1 MQVSQAFREGRIS
14 PTELCRKCLNRI
26 KKSRHLNAYIT
37 VTEELAMKQAQEAEG
52 RFQSGAPRG
61 PLDGI
66 PFAMKDNFCTENIE
80 TTCASKMLKGYRP
93 PFNATVVQKL
103 LDQGAILLGKTNM
116 DEFAMGS
123 GSTDGAFGP
132 VRNPWSYSTSYRD
145 QCGQEADSDWA
156 ISGGSSGGSAV
167 AVASLSSFLALGSD
181 TGGSTRN
188 PAAHCGLVG
197 LKPTYGLLSRH
208 GLIPLV
214 NSLDVPGIMTRSA
227 QEAATVLG
235 VLQGQDVKDSTTVC
249 HPVDQSDLPDNIDI
263 TKLHIGIPKEYHA
276 PGLMPETVALW
287 GRVTDLLERAGARVE
302 LVSLPHT
309 QYSIVCYRV
318 LCAAEVASNMAR
330 FDGLEYGHRSGI
342 ASSTEALYASTRH
355 EGFND
360 VVRGRILSGNY
371 FLLKRG
377 LRGRD
382 VAESTCCRGLRGR
395 DVAESTCCRGVRG
408 RDVAES
414 TCCRGVRG
422 RDVAESTC
430 CRGLRGRDV
439 AESTCCRGLGGRDVA
454 ESTCCRGVRGRD
466 VAESTCCRGLRGRDV
481 AESTCCRGVGGR
493 DVAESTCCRGVGG
506 RDVAESTCCR
516 GVRNYQRYF
525 VKAQQVRR
533 LIAEDFTQ
541 VFRSGVDILLTPTT
555 LTDAPSYTHF
565 IQENNQTRSF
575 QEDVFTQPANL
586 AGIPAVTVPTAL
598 SQRGLPISL
607 QLIGAA
613 LQDRKL
619 LTVAKWLEK
628 QLAFPRIQLP
638 WDTAEEEGVGAGRL
652 AGRERSSAV

>member
-1 MQVSQAFREGRIS
+1 MLGLTIREVSQAFREGRIS

-52 RFQSGAPRG
+52 RFQSGTPRG

-103 LDQGAILLGKTNM
+103 LDQGAVLLGKTNM

-249 HPVDQSDLPDNIDI
+249 HPADQSDLPDDIDI

-287 GRVTDLLERAGARVE
+287 GRVADLLERAGARVE

-371 FLLKRG
+371 FLLKR
-377 LRGRD
+377 
-382 VAESTCCRGLRGR
+382 
-395 DVAESTCCRGVRG
+395 
-408 RDVAES
+408 
-414 TCCRGVRG
+414 
-422 RDVAESTC
+422 
-430 CRGLRGRDV
+430 
-439 AESTCCRGLGGRDVA
+439 
-454 ESTCCRGVRGRD
+454 
-466 VAESTCCRGLRGRDV
+466 
-481 AESTCCRGVGGR
+481 
-493 DVAESTCCRGVGG
+493 
-506 RDVAESTCCR
+506 
-516 GVRNYQRYF
+516 NYQRYF

-533 LIAEDFTQ
+533 LIADDFSQ
-541 VFRSGVDILLTPTT
+541 VFRSGVHILLTPTT
-555 LTDAPSYTHF
+555 LTDAPSHAHF
-565 IQENNQTRSF
+565 IQENNQTRSL

-638 WDTAEEEGVGAGRL
+638 WDTAEEEGVGEGRL